1 MLIQYEY
8 DQAILYHFFCN
19 RLNSFLSFGG
29 PQLYNS
35 EALPFTYNQNVGLE
49 LADKLY
55 NSVTVCCCVNFHL
68 DKQLFQV
75 AGAGDRTTDPW
86 ITKPALYY

>member
-49 LADKLY
+49 IADKLY
-55 NSVTVCCCVNFHL
+55 NSVTVYFCALQKYVFHIGR
-68 DKQLFQV
+68 K
-75 AGAGDRTTDPW
+75 W
-86 ITKPALYY
+86 